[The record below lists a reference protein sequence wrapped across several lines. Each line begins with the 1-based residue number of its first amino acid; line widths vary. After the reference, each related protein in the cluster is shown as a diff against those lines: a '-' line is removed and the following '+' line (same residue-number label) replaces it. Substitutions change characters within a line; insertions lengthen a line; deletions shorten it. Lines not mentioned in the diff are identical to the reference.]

1 MTDTSAIREHMEVIG
16 ADGVHVGTVD
26 HLDGNRI
33 KLTKADSGA
42 EIEGGTGS
50 HAGHHHYIPTGLIAG
65 VEGHQVRLSTT
76 AASAFM
82 FAEEEGGE
90 DYSVNGQT
98 RRDDQET
105 ENMASYGEEDAR

>member
-1 MTDTSAIREHMEVIG
+1 
-16 ADGVHVGTVD
+16 
-26 HLDGNRI
+26 
-33 KLTKADSGA
+33 
-42 EIEGGTGS
+42 
-50 HAGHHHYIPTGLIAG
+50 
-65 VEGHQVRLSTT
+65 VRLSTT

-105 ENMASYGEEDAR
+105 EAMASYGEEDAR